1 MGNSYRLKKK
11 FSTDGIELVSDTHE
25 FKLEPPDGKKHAAD
39 LRYMKHWY
47 EFYSQ
52 RIVNFQQTVEEIEKV
67 NLQQPVE
74 EACFADKYNG

>member
-1 MGNSYRLKKK
+1 M
-11 FSTDGIELVSDTHE
+11 SDTHE

-74 EACFADKYNG
+74 EVCFADKYNG